1 MNEKI
6 IKNIASDLNVKDS
19 QVASTLKLL
28 SEGAT
33 IPFIARYRKEV
44 TGALDE
50 EQLRK
55 INEVYAYEVNLLERK
70 ESVIKLIDE
79 KGLLTD
85 ELKEKI
91 LNAEK
96 LVEVEDLYRPF
107 KEKKKTKATDAINN
121 GLEPLAKM
129 IMSFPTKGDITSL
142 TSKFINDKVKTIE
155 EAVTGASYIIAEYIS
170 DNAYYRKWLR
180 SFIFKNGFI
189 ISKKKKDAEDEK
201 KVYEMYYDFKE
212 EVSKIKSYRVLA
224 INRAEKEKI
233 VTVSIDVDDAKV
245 LSFFEEKIIKNEDS
259 FVTDIVKNAIKDSYK
274 RLIFPSVEREV
285 RSALSEKAE
294 DVAIKNFSEN
304 LENLLLT
311 PPIKDKM
318 VLGFDPAYRTG
329 CKLAVLN
336 PVGKVLKIEKIYP
349 HPPVNKYEEAKSK
362 TIDLI
367 NKYNIDIVAIGN
379 GTASRESE
387 KFISDVIKSIDR
399 KVDYIIVSEA
409 GASVYSASP
418 LAIKEFPDLVVEER
432 SAISIGRRLQDALS
446 ELVKITPESIGVGLY
461 QHDVNAKKLSSSL
474 DFVVTSVVNEV
485 GVNIN
490 TASPSLLKYISG
502 LTKTYIDKI
511 IKYRE
516 EKGKILSREEV
527 LKNKLLSE
535 KVYEQAIGFMRVE
548 GGSNIFDT
556 TDIHPESYNIAKKVM
571 EILNINADEIGKCA
585 DKVNGVNA
593 KELAS
598 KLDTDEY
605 TIDTILKSFAKPHR
619 DPRDEMEKPIL
630 KSDILE
636 IKDLKIGDKLEGTV
650 RNVVDFGAFVDIGL
664 HNDGLIHISK
674 MSKNYIKHPSEVLK
688 VGDIISVYVIGID
701 KEKEKVQLSLFKED
715 SKSSFF
721 HIINW

>member
-19 QVASTLKLL
+19 QVASALKLL

-55 INEVYAYEVNLLERK
+55 INEAYAYEVNLLERK

-96 LVEVEDLYRPF
+96 LVEVEDFYRPF

-121 GLEPLAKM
+121 GLEPLAKI

-142 TSKFINDKVKTIE
+142 TSKFINDKVKTVE

-180 SFIFKNGFI
+180 NFIFKNGFI

-233 VTVSIDVDDAKV
+233 VTVSIDIDEAKV
-245 LSFFEEKIIKNEDS
+245 LSFFEEKIIKNKES
-259 FVTDIVKNAIKDSYK
+259 FAVDIVKNAIKDSYK
-274 RLIFPSVEREV
+274 RLIFPSVEREI
-285 RSALSEKAE
+285 RAALSEKAE

-349 HPPVNKYEEAKSK
+349 HPPVNKYEEAKAK

-474 DFVVTSVVNEV
+474 DFVVTSAVNEV

-556 TDIHPESYNIAKKVM
+556 TDIHPESYDIAKKVM
-571 EILNINADEIGKCA
+571 EILNINAEEIGKCS
-585 DKVNGVNA
+585 DKLKDINA
-593 KELAS
+593 KNLAS
-598 KLDTDEY
+598 KLGTDEY
-605 TIDTILKSFAKPHR
+605 TIDTILKSFAKAHR

-636 IKDLKIGDKLEGTV
+636 IKDLKINDKLEGTV

-715 SKSSFF
+715 
-721 HIINW
+721 

>member
-6 IKNIASDLNVKDS
+6 IKNIANDLNVKDS
-19 QVASTLKLL
+19 QVASALKLL

-96 LVEVEDLYRPF
+96 LVEVEDLYRPY

-142 TSKFINDKVKTIE
+142 TSKFINDKVKTVE

-180 SFIFKNGFI
+180 NFIFKNGFI

-233 VTVSIDVDDAKV
+233 VTVSIDIDDAKV
-245 LSFFEEKIIKNEDS
+245 LSFFEEKIIKNKES
-259 FVTDIVKNAIKDSYK
+259 FAVDIVKNAIKDSYK
-274 RLIFPSVEREV
+274 RLIFPSVEREI
-285 RSALSEKAE
+285 RAALSEKAE

-349 HPPVNKYEEAKSK
+349 HPPVNKYEEAKAK

-474 DFVVTSVVNEV
+474 DFVVTSAVNEV

-556 TDIHPESYNIAKKVM
+556 TDIHPESYDIAKKVM
-571 EILNINADEIGKCA
+571 EILNINAEEIGKCS
-585 DKVNGVNA
+585 DKLKDINA
-593 KELAS
+593 KNLAS
-598 KLDTDEY
+598 KLGTDEY
-605 TIDTILKSFAKPHR
+605 TIDTILKSFAKAHR

-636 IKDLKIGDKLEGTV
+636 IKDLKINDKLEGTV

-715 SKSSFF
+715 
-721 HIINW
+721 

>member
-6 IKNIASDLNVKDS
+6 IKTIASDLNVKDS
-19 QVASTLKLL
+19 QVASALKLL

-129 IMSFPTKGDITSL
+129 VMSFPTKGDITSL
-142 TSKFINDKVKTIE
+142 TSKFINDKVKTVE

-180 SFIFKNGFI
+180 NFIFKNGFI

-233 VTVSIDVDDAKV
+233 VTVSIDIDDAKV
-245 LSFFEEKIIKNEDS
+245 LSFFEEKIIKNKES
-259 FVTDIVKNAIKDSYK
+259 FAVDIVKNAIKDSYK
-274 RLIFPSVEREV
+274 RLIFPSVEREI
-285 RSALSEKAE
+285 RAALSEKAE

-349 HPPVNKYEEAKSK
+349 HPPVNKYEEAKAK

-474 DFVVTSVVNEV
+474 DFVVTSAVNEV

-556 TDIHPESYNIAKKVM
+556 TDIHPESYDIAKKVM
-571 EILNINADEIGKCA
+571 EILNINAEEIGKCS
-585 DKVNGVNA
+585 DKLKNINA
-593 KELAS
+593 KNLAS
-598 KLDTDEY
+598 KLGTDEY
-605 TIDTILKSFAKPHR
+605 TIDTILKSFAKAHR

-715 SKSSFF
+715 
-721 HIINW
+721 

>member
-19 QVASTLKLL
+19 QVASALKLL

-55 INEVYAYEVNLLERK
+55 INEAYAYEVNLLERK

-96 LVEVEDLYRPF
+96 LVEVEDLYRPY

-142 TSKFINDKVKTIE
+142 TSKFINDKVKTVE

-180 SFIFKNGFI
+180 NFIFKNGFI

-233 VTVSIDVDDAKV
+233 VTVSIDIDDAKV
-245 LSFFEEKIIKNEDS
+245 LSFFEEKIIKNKES
-259 FVTDIVKNAIKDSYK
+259 FAVDIVKNAIKDSYK
-274 RLIFPSVEREV
+274 RLIFPSVEREI
-285 RSALSEKAE
+285 RAALSEKAE

-349 HPPVNKYEEAKSK
+349 HPPVNKYEEAKAK

-474 DFVVTSVVNEV
+474 DFVVTSAVNEV

-556 TDIHPESYNIAKKVM
+556 TDIHPESYDIAKKVM
-571 EILNINADEIGKCA
+571 EILNINTDEIGKCS
-585 DKVNGVNA
+585 DKLKDINA
-593 KELAS
+593 KNLAS
-598 KLDTDEY
+598 KLGTDEY
-605 TIDTILKSFAKPHR
+605 TIDTILKSFAKAHR

-636 IKDLKIGDKLEGTV
+636 IKDLKINDKLEGTV

-664 HNDGLIHISK
+664 HNDGLVHISK

-715 SKSSFF
+715 
-721 HIINW
+721 

>member
-19 QVASTLKLL
+19 QVASALKLL

-129 IMSFPTKGDITSL
+129 IMSFPTKGDIISL
-142 TSKFINDKVKTIE
+142 TSKFINDKVKTVE

-180 SFIFKNGFI
+180 NFIFKNGFI

-233 VTVSIDVDDAKV
+233 VTVSIDIDDAKV
-245 LSFFEEKIIKNEDS
+245 LSFFEEKIIKNKES
-259 FVTDIVKNAIKDSYK
+259 FAVDIVKNAIKDSYK
-274 RLIFPSVEREV
+274 RLIFPSVEREI
-285 RSALSEKAE
+285 RAALSEKAE

-474 DFVVTSVVNEV
+474 DFVVTSAVNEV

-556 TDIHPESYNIAKKVM
+556 TDIHPESYDIAKKVM
-571 EILNINADEIGKCA
+571 EILNINAEKIGKCS
-585 DKVNGVNA
+585 DKLKDINA
-593 KELAS
+593 KNLAS
-598 KLDTDEY
+598 KLGTDEY
-605 TIDTILKSFAKPHR
+605 TIDTILKSFAKAHR

-715 SKSSFF
+715 
-721 HIINW
+721 

>member
-19 QVASTLKLL
+19 QVASALKLL

-142 TSKFINDKVKTIE
+142 TSKFINDKVKTVE

-180 SFIFKNGFI
+180 NFILKNGFI

-233 VTVSIDVDDAKV
+233 VTVSIDIDDAKV
-245 LSFFEEKIIKNEDS
+245 LSFFEEKIIKNKES
-259 FVTDIVKNAIKDSYK
+259 FAVDIVKNAIKDSYK
-274 RLIFPSVEREV
+274 RLIFPSVEREI
-285 RSALSEKAE
+285 RAALSEKAE

-349 HPPVNKYEEAKSK
+349 HPPVNKYEEAKAK

-474 DFVVTSVVNEV
+474 DFVVTSAVNEV

-556 TDIHPESYNIAKKVM
+556 TDIHPESYDIAKKVM
-571 EILNINADEIGKCA
+571 EILNINAEEIGKCS
-585 DKVNGVNA
+585 DKLKDINA
-593 KELAS
+593 KNLAS
-598 KLDTDEY
+598 KLGTDEY
-605 TIDTILKSFAKPHR
+605 TIDTILKSFAKAHR

-636 IKDLKIGDKLEGTV
+636 IKDLKINDKLEGTV

-715 SKSSFF
+715 
-721 HIINW
+721 

>member
-19 QVASTLKLL
+19 QVASALKLL

-44 TGALDE
+44 TGALNE

-142 TSKFINDKVKTIE
+142 TSKFINDKVKTVE

-180 SFIFKNGFI
+180 NFIFKNGFI

-245 LSFFEEKIIKNEDS
+245 LSFFEEKIIKNKES
-259 FVTDIVKNAIKDSYK
+259 FAVDIVKNAIKDSYK
-274 RLIFPSVEREV
+274 RLIFPSVEREI
-285 RSALSEKAE
+285 RAALSEKAE

-399 KVDYIIVSEA
+399 KVDYIIVPEA

-474 DFVVTSVVNEV
+474 DFVVTSAVNEV

-556 TDIHPESYNIAKKVM
+556 TDIHPESYDIAKKVM
-571 EILNINADEIGKCA
+571 EILNINAEEIGKCS
-585 DKVNGVNA
+585 DKLKDINA
-593 KELAS
+593 KNLAS
-598 KLDTDEY
+598 ELGTDEY
-605 TIDTILKSFAKPHR
+605 TIDTILKSFAKAHR

-636 IKDLKIGDKLEGTV
+636 IKDLKINDKLEGTV

-715 SKSSFF
+715 
-721 HIINW
+721 

>member
-19 QVASTLKLL
+19 QVASALKLL
-28 SEGAT
+28 SGGAT

-55 INEVYAYEVNLLERK
+55 INEAYAYEVNLLERK

-142 TSKFINDKVKTIE
+142 TSKFINDKVKTVE

-180 SFIFKNGFI
+180 NFIFKNGVI

-233 VTVSIDVDDAKV
+233 VTVSIDIDEAKV
-245 LSFFEEKIIKNEDS
+245 LSFFEEKIIKNKES
-259 FVTDIVKNAIKDSYK
+259 FAVDIVKNAIKDSYK
-274 RLIFPSVEREV
+274 RLIFPSVEREI
-285 RSALSEKAE
+285 RAALSEKAE

-349 HPPVNKYEEAKSK
+349 HPPVNKYEEAKAK

-474 DFVVTSVVNEV
+474 DFVVTSAVNEV

-556 TDIHPESYNIAKKVM
+556 TDIHPESYEIAKKVM
-571 EILNINADEIGKCA
+571 EILNINADEIGKCS
-585 DKVNGVNA
+585 DKLKDINA
-593 KELAS
+593 KNLAS
-598 KLDTDEY
+598 KLGTDEY
-605 TIDTILKSFAKPHR
+605 TIDTILKSFAKAHR

-636 IKDLKIGDKLEGTV
+636 IKDLKINDKLEGTV

-664 HNDGLIHISK
+664 HNDGLVHISK

-715 SKSSFF
+715 
-721 HIINW
+721 